1 MFGLTFEKLLIIG
14 VIAVFVIG
22 PERLP
27 SYAAKFG
34 ELVRKLK
41 EMSVGAKDRIKEELV
56 DVRKAIKEV
65 ANQSGDVV
73 DAAKGKSRPGRKKK
87 TDTEIKIEK
96 YLQSDED
103 HGPF

>member
-1 MFGLTFEKLLIIG
+1 MWEKIKKWLGLADLNKDNKVNVEDLRFARSLAASKIKDANA
-14 VIAVFVIG
+14 VINKRSA
-22 PERLP
+22 
-27 SYAAKFG
+27 
-34 ELVRKLK
+34 
-41 EMSVGAKDRIKEELV
+41 RIKEELV

>member
-1 MFGLTFEKLLIIG
+1 MWEKIKKWLGLADLNKDNKVNVEDLRFARSLAASKIKDANA
-14 VIAVFVIG
+14 VINK
-22 PERLP
+22 R
-27 SYAAKFG
+27 AA
-34 ELVRKLK
+34 
-41 EMSVGAKDRIKEELV
+41 RIKEELV